1 MSETI
6 PALSDLPAF
15 MQAAGLQFTE
25 INGSRVA
32 GWIEFGSEHHT
43 PWGMVHGGVYATA
56 VETAASLGAS
66 AAVADKGEFAV
77 GVHNATNFLR
87 PMTAGRVDLEAV
99 PLFQGRTQQLW
110 DVVITR
116 STDGKPVARGQL
128 RLQNVPRPAG

>member
-32 GWIEFGSEHHT
+32 GWIEFGPEHHT

-87 PMTAGRVDLEAV
+87 PMTTGRVDLEAV

>member
-1 MSETI
+1 
-6 PALSDLPAF
+6 
-15 MQAAGLQFTE
+15 
-25 INGSRVA
+25 
-32 GWIEFGSEHHT
+32 
-43 PWGMVHGGVYATA
+43 MVHGGVYATA

>member
-1 MSETI
+1 MSETL

-15 MQAAGLQFTE
+15 MQAASLQFTE
-25 INGSRVA
+25 VNGSRVA
-32 GWIEFGSEHHT
+32 GWIEFGPEHHT

-87 PMTAGRVDLEAV
+87 PMTHGRVDLEAV

-110 DVVITR
+110 DVVMTR

-128 RLQNVPRPAG
+128 RLQNVPLPAV